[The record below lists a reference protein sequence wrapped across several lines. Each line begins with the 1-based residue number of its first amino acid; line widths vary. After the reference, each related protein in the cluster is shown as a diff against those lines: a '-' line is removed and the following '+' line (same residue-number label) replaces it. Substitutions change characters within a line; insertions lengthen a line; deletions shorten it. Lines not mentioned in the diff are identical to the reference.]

1 MTTIYLQRHGLSV
14 SNLQYVCAG
23 HSDFELCELGFKQAE
38 AAAEVLCKRPITAIY
53 SSDLKRAYQTASAVG
68 RKLNLP
74 VTQVPALREIFAG
87 SLESRSYA
95 DLATVCKEEYDR
107 YKADPCGCGWP
118 EGENAM
124 EVLARFVPAMKE
136 IAEKHDGETVL
147 VTSHST
153 AISIFLSEVQGVM
166 YRLGLFPIKNT
177 AITTLTYEN
186 GLFTV
191 QELGNAD
198 HLTEE
203 LLPPSRLDSLPK
215 EIAEVIKKETP

>member
-1 MTTIYLQRHGLSV
+1 MTTIYLQRHGLSI
-14 SNLQYVCAG
+14 SNLRHICAG

-38 AAAEVLCKRPITAIY
+38 AAAEVLYKYPITAIY
-53 SSDLKRAYQTASAVG
+53 SSDLKRAYQTASAAG

-107 YKADPCGCGWP
+107 YKADPYGCGWP
-118 EGENAM
+118 EGETARD
-124 EVLARFVPAMKE
+124 VLARFVPAMKE
-136 IAEKHDGETVL
+136 IAERHDGETVL
-147 VTSHST
+147 VTSHAT

-203 LLPPSRLDSLPK
+203 LLPPTQLDSLPK